1 MLDDETWYVSICIY
15 EDFLL
20 INIILI
26 KVKECNFFLPFLV
39 NGLRSEVTVDVSPR
53 LPGRDCTLSDTA
65 YGIVT
70 TWVDVTGL
78 SSIQQW
84 VRWSTGIIPVRVKPF
99 GLKFGFELKVIFDI
113 IVFNLNGMVDRLV
126 SVDLCYTS
134 EPALHGSLWNYRIFS
149 TLICVYYIYTHLN
162 LTLESLYL
170 LLKTV
175 SKSI

>member
-1 MLDDETWYVSICIY
+1 MECLKCIIGLLKTVVDTSICIVLFSLSQTSLTHAFNLLRLGWSFTFHASITQVLDDETWYVSICIY
-15 EDFLL
+15 KDFLL

-65 YGIVT
+65 YWIVT

-99 GLKFGFELKVIFDI
+99 G
-113 IVFNLNGMVDRLV
+113 
-126 SVDLCYTS
+126 Y
-134 EPALHGSLWNYRIFS
+134 W
-149 TLICVYYIYTHLN
+149 
-162 LTLESLYL
+162 
-170 LLKTV
+170 
-175 SKSI
+175 SIK